1 MSREIAKLLTLSIFL
16 SFFIASCDRTVGVD
30 PFIPP
35 PEQEPRAF
43 THLDLGNPTDA
54 DENPD
59 NEDNFLLK
67 KSTFAISY
75 NNTLRHANWVS
86 WEINDSYLGSTGRTN
101 DFSPDSDLPTGFI
114 RVQPDEFFTTGFDR
128 GHIIPSADRTF
139 NSTENRET
147 FLMTNMLPQAPGL
160 NRESW
165 NNLEQYCRDYVRSGY
180 TLFVV
185 AGAYGTGGD
194 GSEGPT
200 DKIGGVNVPER
211 NYKIIVATKGNTIES
226 VTKDAV
232 VIATDFPNSDEIAL
246 KRDWVRFVT
255 TAEEIEKDA
264 GVKLFTGLSD
274 DLQEDFRKRLFSI
287 EDAPLSVETDCQ
299 QLNGRALYV
308 GQDGG
313 CYYFTSGGNKTY
325 VERNLCDC
333 E

>member
-1 MSREIAKLLTLSIFL
+1 MSRKTTKLLML
-16 SFFIASCDRTVGVD
+16 SFFLTIFIASCDRTVETD
-30 PFIPP
+30 PFVPR
-35 PEQEPRAF
+35 PEPEPRAF
-43 THLDLGNPTDA
+43 THLDLGNPTNA

-59 NEDNFLLK
+59 NKDNFLLK

-86 WEINDSYLGSTGRTN
+86 WETNSTYIGSTKRTN
-101 DFSPDSDLPTGFI
+101 DFSTDSSLPAGFI

-128 GHIIPSADRTF
+128 GHVIPSADRTF

-160 NRESW
+160 NRISW

-180 TLFVV
+180 TLFIV

-194 GSEGPT
+194 GSVGAA
-200 DKIGGVNVPER
+200 DKIGGVNVPKR
-211 NYKIIVATKGNTIES
+211 NYKIIVATKGNNINS
-226 VTKDAV
+226 ITKDAV
-232 VIATDFPNSDEIAL
+232 VIATDFPNSDATTS
-246 KRDWVRFVT
+246 KRDWIRFIT

-264 GVKLFTGLSD
+264 KVKLFTGLSTQ
-274 DLQEDFRKRLFSI
+274 LQTDFKKHLFSRD
-287 EDAPLSVETDCQ
+287 DAPLTIETSCKK
-299 QLNGRALYV
+299 LNGRELYV
-308 GQDGG
+308 GKDGG